1 MHLLLVL
8 LFSVFHFNL
17 MGLDHSLDLIFI
29 HFLHILLGFY
39 EELVSSSVFLFFVLD
54 FLFHSFYFILFLFKL
69 LLGFM
74 VRGHLHVFDLGFQI
88 FNICLVPV
96 SLGFL
101 DQDLI
106 WICNLESLFVFLLT
120 VVLNLNIKNAENSVL
135 ACRKEQRVIIT
146 NPQSFNWE
154 GVSLDFEDPL
164 KRIFNNLDRPW
175 FFHLSYT
182 CEKCFSSMQLLNL
195 WNVKTSLIP

>member
-1 MHLLLVL
+1 MGHVKLCQLFIVLFRFFFFLVAQILVSLFVCMHLLLVL

-106 WICNLESLFVFLLT
+106 
-120 VVLNLNIKNAENSVL
+120 
-135 ACRKEQRVIIT
+135 
-146 NPQSFNWE
+146 
-154 GVSLDFEDPL
+154 
-164 KRIFNNLDRPW
+164 
-175 FFHLSYT
+175 
-182 CEKCFSSMQLLNL
+182 
-195 WNVKTSLIP
+195 